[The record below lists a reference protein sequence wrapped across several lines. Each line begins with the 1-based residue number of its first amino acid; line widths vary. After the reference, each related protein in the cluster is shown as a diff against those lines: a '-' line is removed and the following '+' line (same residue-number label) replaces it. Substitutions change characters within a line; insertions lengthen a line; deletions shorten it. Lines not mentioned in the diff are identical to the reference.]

1 VTGEGVY
8 TDQLVLDESY
18 QELHDALQLMFDSDA
33 WKYVE
38 QVLTA
43 FNLEAIQALTNRN
56 TDLELIRWYQGRLAV
71 LEDVQRFLKDQ
82 VDFKEEVNE
91 DEHV

>member
-1 VTGEGVY
+1 MIEGRY
-8 TDQLVLDESY
+8 TDQLMLSDEY
-18 QELHDALQLMFDSDA
+18 QELRDQVQLMFDSEA

-43 FNLEAIQALTNRN
+43 FNLEAIQALTSRS
-56 TDLELIRWYQGRLAV
+56 TEVEAMRWYQGRLAV

-82 VDFKEEVNE
+82 VDPKE
-91 DEHV
+91 DEDEDESV

>member
-1 VTGEGVY
+1 MIEGRY
-8 TDQLVLDESY
+8 TDQLMLSDDY
-18 QELHDALQLMFDSDA
+18 QELKDKVQLMFDSEP

-43 FNLEAIQALTNRN
+43 FNLEAIQALTSRS
-56 TDLELIRWYQGRLAV
+56 TEIEMIRWYQGRLAV

-82 VDFKEEVNE
+82 IDPQEDDNE
-91 DEHV
+91 DESV

>member
-1 VTGEGVY
+1 MIEGRY
-8 TDQLVLDESY
+8 TDQLMLGDDYQQLRDEV
-18 QELHDALQLMFDSDA
+18 QLMFDSEA

-43 FNLEAIQALTNRN
+43 FNLEAIQALTSRS
-56 TDLELIRWYQGRLAV
+56 TEIDLIRWYQGRLAV

-82 VDFKEEVNE
+82 IDFQEEDDE
-91 DEHV
+91 DESV